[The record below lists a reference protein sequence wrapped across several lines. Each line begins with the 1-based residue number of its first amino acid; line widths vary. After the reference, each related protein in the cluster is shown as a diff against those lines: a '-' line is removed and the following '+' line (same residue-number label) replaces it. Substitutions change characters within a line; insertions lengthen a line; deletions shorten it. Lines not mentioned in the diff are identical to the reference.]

1 MKRTPQRNTPAEM
14 VIRKEAHRRG
24 LRYRVDKQAAE
35 HIRSRPDML
44 FIGARIAV
52 YVDGCFWHGCPEHG
66 TWPKN
71 NAEFWRR
78 KIEANIARD
87 RAATKALE
95 EAGWKVIRIWEH
107 EAVPT
112 AVDRIEAAAKGDR

>member
-14 VIRKEAHRRG
+14 VIRKEAYRRG
-24 LRYRVDKQAAE
+24 LRYRVDKQAVE

-44 FIGARIAV
+44 FIGARVAV

-71 NAEFWRR
+71 NAEFWRG
-78 KIEANIARD
+78 KIEANVARD

-95 EAGWKVIRIWEH
+95 EAGWKVIRIWER
-107 EAVPT
+107 EAMRT
-112 AVDRIEAAAKGDR
+112 QRWIESRQP